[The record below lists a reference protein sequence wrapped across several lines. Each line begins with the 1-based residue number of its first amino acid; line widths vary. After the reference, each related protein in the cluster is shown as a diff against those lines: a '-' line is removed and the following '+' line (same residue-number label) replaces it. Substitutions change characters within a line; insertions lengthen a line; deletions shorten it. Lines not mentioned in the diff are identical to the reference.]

1 MRWQDQKRPR
11 PYVIAS
17 WLLCAATLPQRRSYD
32 VFLIDGIHIGPV
44 LMKLLFLRR
53 DQKIVAH
60 LASHTLYFLK
70 AHRFSPAVERLH
82 LWALR
87 NHDALICSGAMAT
100 ELVQDLLGENCP
112 PLYQTFGG
120 VPAARERILDE
131 VEPDLESRRIAFIGS
146 GPSEFRRYYK
156 GLDLMVAAVALAA
169 TDDDEIEFDIVGE
182 WEPATVEMLT
192 AGLAQ
197 GVRRRI
203 HFLGPVD
210 DVADVFRRA
219 SLYLHCARG
228 DAFPVATME
237 AMKSGVV
244 PLVSAWTGTRQI
256 VSDVSERL
264 IAPLDASEIAQR
276 ITWYFALD
284 AAERLRLSQASREAV
299 AAYSEQAATL
309 NYVTTFNL
317 ICDQMGVR
325 RPAPG

>member
-1 MRWQDQKRPR
+1 MRWQDQERAR

-17 WLLCAATLPQRRSYD
+17 WFVCAATLPRRQSYD
-32 VFLIDGIHIGPV
+32 VFLIDNLHIGPV
-44 LMKLLFLRR
+44 LMKRLFLRR

-87 NHDALICSGAMAT
+87 NYDALICSGAMAT
-100 ELVQDLLGENCP
+100 ELVQDLLGGKSP
-112 PLYQTFGG
+112 PLYETFGG
-120 VPAARERILDE
+120 VPTARERILNA
-131 VEPDLESRRIAFIGS
+131 VSPNLESRRIVFIGS

-182 WEPATVEMLT
+182 WDPATIEMLT
-192 AGLAQ
+192 AGLEQ

-256 VSDVSERL
+256 VADRSARCIRDRTADHLVLRSRRRGAPALVTREPGSRRSVYRARSH
-264 IAPLDASEIAQR
+264 APL
-276 ITWYFALD
+276 
-284 AAERLRLSQASREAV
+284 
-299 AAYSEQAATL
+299 
-309 NYVTTFNL
+309 
-317 ICDQMGVR
+317 
-325 RPAPG
+325 